1 MLENLIIS
9 SNKDINLLE
18 AYNRQIK
25 KEKKDYKIYYFII
38 IEIAVFVIL
47 TVISIYRMSNLKIQ
61 NSKLTERISKLIPIE
76 QQVKEY
82 TEIKNKYENKK
93 AIAEEIS
100 NQNETFN
107 EAITVLEEITPTEI
121 TIENMIMTKDKL
133 SFVIKSGKEEN
144 IAQFIYNMQNTDVFK
159 NIVFNGISKQ
169 GNDKRTSITA
179 DIVRK

>member
-1 MLENLIIS
+1 MFDNLTINT
-9 SNKDINLLE
+9 NKDVNLLE

-25 KEKKDYKIYYFII
+25 KEKKDKKIYYFIF
-38 IEIAVFVIL
+38 IEIAVFIII
-47 TVISIYRMSNLKIQ
+47 TIFSIFRMSNLKIQ
-61 NSKLTERISKLIPIE
+61 NSKLTERINKLIPIE

-82 TEIKNKYENKK
+82 TEIKNKYESKK
-93 AIAEEIS
+93 TIAEEIS

-107 EAITVLEEITPTEI
+107 EAVTVLENITPTEI

-133 SFVIKSGKEEN
+133 SFVIKSSKEEN
-144 IAQFIYNMQNTDVFK
+144 IAQFIYNMQNTDIFK

-169 GNDKRTSITA
+169 GNEKRTSITA